1 MENIENI
8 DNLDFKQK
16 LQIKYNKLVRLILD
30 ENHLDTED
38 LIRKYARDYCFWQFE
53 LKYYIEEQKQDYI
66 LDFITD
72 NKVPNMYLPT

>member
-1 MENIENI
+1 MENIETI

-53 LKYYIEEQKQDYI
+53 LK
-66 LDFITD
+66 
-72 NKVPNMYLPT
+72 